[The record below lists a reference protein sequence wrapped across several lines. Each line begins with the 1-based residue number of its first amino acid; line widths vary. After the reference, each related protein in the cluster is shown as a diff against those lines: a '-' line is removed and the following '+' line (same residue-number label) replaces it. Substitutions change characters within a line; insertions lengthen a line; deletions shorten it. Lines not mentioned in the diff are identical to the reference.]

1 MRRSRSAPARRG
13 PFTGTG
19 LLVLA
24 LTATLAALLY
34 PVWSYTQRPAVAA
47 ASTGTASA
55 QNAQNPQGPRS
66 PRGAPSA
73 KASAQ
78 VPTRFGPLSALDRTF
93 LDAVR
98 TAALWELPAGRQA
111 ESKGTTAS
119 VRTAGQHVVS
129 GHTFLGRRVTDVDAR
144 LGLTPPAAP
153 DAEQKGWLKELGT
166 ATGKDY
172 DRTFANILRLADG
185 RILPVVAEVRAGTA
199 NSLVRA
205 LADDAEVTVLDHIR
219 VLEATGDVDFAA
231 LARGLGEAG
240 TSVPAASP
248 APSGSPEA
256 APGSARSSTAP
267 RPATTYSLPPA
278 ASSPRPRGT
287 AGGGD
292 TSQRQAG
299 DRTTVTGDTGAAENA
314 ALNR

>member
-1 MRRSRSAPARRG
+1 MRRRRSTPVRRS

-24 LTATLAALLY
+24 VAATVAALLY
-34 PVWSYTQRPAVAA
+34 PVWSYTQRPAATA

-55 QNAQNPQGPRS
+55 QKAQNPQSS
-66 PRGAPSA
+66 PSVR
-73 KASAQ
+73 ASAR
-78 VPTRFGPLSALDRTF
+78 VSTKFGPLSALDRTF

-98 TAALWELPAGRQA
+98 TAALWEVPAGRQA

-129 GHTFLGRRVTDVDAR
+129 GHTFLGSRVADVDSR

-153 DAEQKGWLKELGT
+153 DAEQKRWLKALAT

-172 DRTFANILRLADG
+172 DRTFANTLRLADG
-185 RILPVVAEVRAGTA
+185 KILPVVAEVRAGTA

-231 LARGLGEAG
+231 LARGLGDSG
-240 TSVPAASP
+240 TSAVPSATP
-248 APSGSPEA
+248 APSGSTDA
-256 APGSARSSTAP
+256 ASGSARSSAAP
-267 RPATTYSLPPA
+267 KPSTTYSLPPA
-278 ASSPRPRGT
+278 ASSPRPRSTTG
-287 AGGGD
+287 AGD
-292 TSQRQAG
+292 TPQRQAG
-299 DRTTVTGDTGAAENA
+299 DRTAAGGGGAAENA
-314 ALNR
+314 ALTR